1 MLHQPSFCN
10 MLAAMKWDS
19 TIIWKLAKDNFTW
32 TLQECFQFI
41 LPALPHAIDLL
52 RDAVVKVKEAA
63 DELEDLPSPPPPLS
77 PPPNSSPRRQ
87 TEDKGVQCE
96 EEDEE
101 KKDSGIA
108 STEDS
113 SSSHITAASI
123 AAKVQD
129 REEGRVCCSN
139 ELLPSN
145 LFLFISALHV
155 QTSFIQANVNGCLF
169 RTSTSVITRNDILFD
184 YEKKYVFNAYSNC
197 CWSEFLMIVKYWSDS
212 AFKW

>member
-1 MLHQPSFCN
+1 MNITDRLCP
-10 MLAAMKWDS
+10 W
-19 TIIWKLAKDNFTW
+19 
-32 TLQECFQFI
+32 QECFQFI

-96 EEDEE
+96 DEDEE
-101 KKDSGIA
+101 KKDSGVA

-123 AAKVQD
+123 AAKVRTHGTRDQILAGIIFWGCVCVFCLHLHKSGESKSLTCNIVTG
-129 REEGRVCCSN
+129 RSVFRRGKPNGSVTQNSQFCKMSEGIDLRRVLT
-139 ELLPSN
+139 EQRIL
-145 LFLFISALHV
+145 ISFPLS
-155 QTSFIQANVNGCLF
+155 QMCF
-169 RTSTSVITRNDILFD
+169 
-184 YEKKYVFNAYSNC
+184 
-197 CWSEFLMIVKYWSDS
+197 
-212 AFKW
+212 

>member
-1 MLHQPSFCN
+1 MSSRSLPLMFSPSSCLF
-10 MLAAMKWDS
+10 
-19 TIIWKLAKDNFTW
+19 NF
-32 TLQECFQFI
+32 QECFQFI

-101 KKDSGIA
+101 KKDSGVA

-113 SSSHITAASI
+113 SSSHITATSI
-123 AAKVQD
+123 AAKV
-129 REEGRVCCSN
+129 REGRMCCDKKRAGLRKSD
-139 ELLPSN
+139 
-145 LFLFISALHV
+145 FIRVKQSHHV
-155 QTSFIQANVNGCLF
+155 HTSSIHA
-169 RTSTSVITRNDILFD
+169 
-184 YEKKYVFNAYSNC
+184 
-197 CWSEFLMIVKYWSDS
+197 
-212 AFKW
+212 

>member
-1 MLHQPSFCN
+1 M
-10 MLAAMKWDS
+10 
-19 TIIWKLAKDNFTW
+19 
-32 TLQECFQFI
+32 
-41 LPALPHAIDLL
+41 PALPHAIDLL

-101 KKDSGIA
+101 KKDSGVA

-123 AAKVQD
+123 AAKVT
-129 REEGRVCCSN
+129 EVMGGES
-139 ELLPSN
+139 LLLHTIAVFIDLTPS
-145 LFLFISALHV
+145 I
-155 QTSFIQANVNGCLF
+155 
-169 RTSTSVITRNDILFD
+169 
-184 YEKKYVFNAYSNC
+184 SNC
-197 CWSEFLMIVKYWSDS
+197 HLYMFTRHPYKHVLKVLYV
-212 AFKW
+212 AF